1 MEDVIFSKSLSLP
14 WGFFNSHII
23 VFFETSVLKEVRI
36 LRYLHK
42 NSAMLIV
49 MLILSSKIKLWYT
62 ILIHTWKTFV
72 ADFCYDNFFYGVRT
86 IAIEEDCPQFSF
98 RVRFR
103 IGLGS
108 VFLGDSWPRNVF
120 YTLYFLTVLHF
131 SFKWVFF
138 EKYKTSLKTCF

>member
-86 IAIEEDCPQFSF
+86 IAIEEDCPRFSFRVWF

-103 IGLGS
+103 IGLGGS
-108 VFLGDSWPRNVF
+108 FPRRQLTKKRFLHSLFFDCS
-120 YTLYFLTVLHF
+120 TL
-131 SFKWVFF
+131 FF
-138 EKYKTSLKTCF
+138 